1 MSAIPNAAERI
12 AAQTRQMKGK
22 DVVCSRCGSEH
33 MFEVQ
38 VTRYLAGGSGSV
50 EIQPDPNEQTFPLL
64 ICLCGYPNL
73 PKPAVGRRA
82 GGVYEKSHVAF
93 RESVGRAQDYLKS
106 ETAKSISDTILPA
119 VAGKHIEE
127 AVTKLTARVAKL
139 EPEKAGTPDASP
151 NNPNG
156 ARK

>member
-1 MSAIPNAAERI
+1 MSSVPNAAERI

-22 DVVCSRCGSEH
+22 DVVCSHCGSEH

-64 ICLCGYPNL
+64 ICLCGYPSL

-93 RESVGRAQDYLKS
+93 RASVGRAQDYLNA
-106 ETAKSISDTILPA
+106 ETGKSIADTILPA
-119 VAGKHIEE
+119 VAGKHVEE
-127 AVTKLTARVAKL
+127 QVTKLTARVSNL
-139 EPEKAGTPDASP
+139 EPKNKTSDGASD
-151 NNPNG
+151 NTDDSS
-156 ARK
+156 K